1 LSLVFPTS
9 SGRIDEQIVANVD
22 EEGNIVTEKIVTEFF
37 VSPSGA
43 EVSHDR
49 SWRTN

>member
-22 EEGNIVTEKIVTEFF
+22 EGNIVTEKIVTEFF